1 MEIKDRIIEFLRAEN
16 ISSAS
21 FAQEIGVQAS
31 GISHIISGRNKPSLD
46 FIVKM
51 LNRYPSLSTEWILFG
66 KGKMLK
72 ANIPGDLFSNETFK
86 GTTEEASSDIFDLS
100 GKTNGSSRESKSVE
114 TEKQQS
120 ADSVK
125 SEGMHKAAERL
136 VIFYHD
142 HTFKE
147 FFPG

>member
-16 ISSAS
+16 ISSAN
-21 FAQEIGVQAS
+21 FAQEIGVQPS

-51 LNRYPSLSTEWILFG
+51 LNRYPSLSTDWLLFG

-72 ANIPGDLFSNETFK
+72 ENITGDLFSPGLNSGSEK
-86 GTTEEASSDIFDLS
+86 SIGADLFEVS
-100 GKTNGSSRESKSVE
+100 GKSETPASHKQVSVGVNDI
-114 TEKQQS
+114 QS
-120 ADSVK
+120 APEHSPD
-125 SEGMHKAAERL
+125 EPKAARI
-136 VIFYHD
+136 VIFNSD
-142 HTFKE
+142 NTFRE